1 VRKRIALIALS
12 VAALALASVPAIAL
26 AGKGGGGGKASITS
40 FAISSQSPGSVTFG
54 LSMSSAPSKDLGVT
68 STCYDANS
76 QPIWSGYA
84 DVAWQAPTIGSA
96 GPLSSR
102 SGLKCF
108 AYAHEEGSTRAL
120 DGGTFSYLSP

>member
-1 VRKRIALIALS
+1 VRRRIALIALS

-26 AGKGGGGGKASITS
+26 AGKGGGKASITS

-54 LSMSSAPSKDLGVT
+54 LSMSSTPSKDLGVT
-68 STCYDANS
+68 STCYDSNS
-76 QPIWSGYA
+76 QPIWSGYG
-84 DVAWQAPTIGSA
+84 DVAWQTPTIGSA
-96 GPLSSR
+96 GPLSSK

-108 AYAHEEGSTRAL
+108 AYAHEEGSTKAL